1 MQEQVTRFV
10 RYLEMERGLSRSTIK
25 LYRRDLEGEL
35 LPFLRRRGKPRV
47 EEVTR
52 DDIRMYLDYLAAEK
66 QNSAATRARK
76 LATVKSFFNY
86 LVENE
91 GLKANPAA
99 SIRSPKM
106 RRREPEYL
114 SDGECARLL
123 DAVASDARPEV
134 KERNTA
140 VILLFLHLGVRV
152 SELVNLR
159 MGDVDLEAG
168 RIRVSRKGNKEQYLP
183 LNSEALRSLRNYTA
197 KRPQPRDGRF
207 FVDSRGQA
215 LSRTSVYNMVRR
227 YLHLAGI
234 SKGKQGPHLLRH
246 TFCMRL
252 HQKGVNPFVI
262 KELAGHRSLDTTMR
276 YIRIEDKERV
286 QALKG
291 LEFGIA
297 NL

>member
-106 RRREPEYL
+106 PRREPEYL

-123 DAVASDARPEV
+123 DAVASNARPEV

-168 RIRVSRKGNKEQYLP
+168 RIKVSRKGNKEQYLP

-197 KRPQPRDGRF
+197 KRLQPRDGRF